1 MDQDQALAAR
11 IVYLASPYTHAL
23 PAIRLA
29 RFEAATQAA
38 ARLVETGRIVYSPLT
53 MTHPIDLVLAQEGET
68 LGSDYWVR
76 FDEAF
81 MEFCSEMV
89 VLRLSGWQ
97 LSSGIAREMEFFRRR
112 GRPISFIDPDGI
124 HVHDVALP

>member
-1 MDQDQALAAR
+1 
-11 IVYLASPYTHAL
+11 
-23 PAIRLA
+23 
-29 RFEAATQAA
+29 
-38 ARLVETGRIVYSPLT
+38 
-53 MTHPIDLVLAQEGET
+53 MTHPIDLVLAKVGET

-89 VLRLSGWQ
+89 VLRLAGWEQ
-97 LSSGIAREMEFFRRR
+97 SSGIKREMTFFEHK

-124 HVHDVALP
+124 HVLDVPVD